1 MRKSASRRE
10 MVEFAGFLS
19 DISHLLPHQIE
30 PLGGIDIE
38 WDDECGENGVLGYY
52 RPLSDPDTVVLAEML
67 KGQGKIAVPT
77 LCHELR
83 HVRQRR
89 EMGPL
94 LFALASIPIVRG
106 FTIER
111 SAWEVEKAAEQALG
125 MEGLN
130 SDHIPFF

>member
-1 MRKSASRRE
+1 

-30 PLGGIDIE
+30 PLGGVDIE
-38 WDDECGENGVLGYY
+38 WDDERGEDGVLGYY
-52 RPLSDPDTVVLAEML
+52 KPFRDPDTVVLAEML
-67 KGQGKIAVPT
+67 KGQGKTAVPT

-83 HVRQRR
+83 HVRQRNSL
-89 EMGPL
+89 GPI
-94 LFALASIPIVRG
+94 LFALASLPVIRG
-106 FTIER
+106 LTIER